1 MDVSASDVVFSHDPA
16 DRARLAVLA
25 ALRRSSS
32 LWGRY
37 VLKGGLALR
46 LVYGSPRRSDDLDLT
61 AVQPFADDVAEAQE
75 VALLRFGY
83 RLNEALAETAAD
95 WDLARAC
102 VQRRRLS
109 DELPALLCEVGYAT
123 DAAAEPPFEEAV
135 AMQVTLSEVVC
146 ETTQAKA
153 AGVPL
158 YVTTLE
164 DILAEKLKAVAQQ
177 AYREGASRAS
187 DVFDLWYFSTQS
199 EHPLDVGRLVECL
212 REKAA
217 KWEVIQ
223 PVTRARYSDP
233 AVRAGAADGY
243 ERLRNQVERGVPF
256 PPFDEAFGAALAFI
270 DRLPLPESG

>member
-1 MDVSASDVVFSHDPA
+1 MDVASTQTPA

-25 ALRRSSS
+25 ALRRQDA

-46 LVYGSPRRSDDLDLT
+46 MVYGSPRRSDDLDLT
-61 AVQPFADDVAEAQE
+61 AVQPFASDVAEAQE

-83 RLNEALAETAAD
+83 RLNEALAETVGD
-95 WDLARAC
+95 WGLAQAR

-123 DAAAEPPFEEAV
+123 DVEATPPFDEAV
-135 AMQVTLSEVVC
+135 PMQVTLSEVVC
-146 ETTQAKA
+146 EAVQAKA
-153 AGVPL
+153 ADVPL
-158 YVTTLE
+158 YVPTLE

-199 EHPLDVGRLVECL
+199 EHALDVRRVAECL
-212 REKAA
+212 HEKAA
-217 KWEVIQ
+217 KWDVIQ
-223 PVTRARYSDP
+223 PITKARYRDE
-233 AVRAGAADGY
+233 AVRLSAAEGY
-243 ERLRNQVERGVPF
+243 EALRDKVEADVPF
-256 PPFDEAFGAALAFI
+256 LPFDEAFAAALAFI
-270 DRLPLPESG
+270 DRLPLP